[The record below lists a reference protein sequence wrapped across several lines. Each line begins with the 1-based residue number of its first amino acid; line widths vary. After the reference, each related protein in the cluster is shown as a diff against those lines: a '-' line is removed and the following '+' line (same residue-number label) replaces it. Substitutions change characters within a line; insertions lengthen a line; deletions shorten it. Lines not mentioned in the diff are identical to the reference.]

1 MCAHEGVCCTAG
13 RGRGGRYKQ
22 GVDWREIDPDLKAR
36 YLSSFCNSRRIG
48 CSITKGTGLLKLVT
62 VAGSWALTPDLGD
75 SFQSLAGKRVLSV
88 GLGESGSDIPR
99 SRLHSV
105 ASAGACRA
113 PGPSARASLLT

>member
-1 MCAHEGVCCTAG
+1 MKASNPNPNPNPDPNQVPCVLMRACVARPAGGGVGAISKAWTG
-13 RGRGGRYKQ
+13 SRSILTSKQ
-22 GVDWREIDPDLKAR
+22 
-36 YLSSFCNSRRIG
+36 
-48 CSITKGTGLLKLVT
+48 
-62 VAGSWALTPDLGD
+62 GSWALTPDLGD